1 MKNFKPFGLDYEIEL
16 NENQVVKIE
25 EVTFFRQY
33 NGVTVADVY
42 NFLDMDPN
50 DDALMDLFENEI
62 SGDELDLIYDDLKDL
77 SYKGKR
83 IMLDND
89 DDIRFDYENKLVDES
104 DVSEGFAFDFIFEMQ
119 SEDDEFRERYLN
131 FLTKLLEEQNN
142 LSSKVS
148 DCLTEIV
155 KNVKDPLNDR
165 IVVII
170 YKVSLIDS

>member
-1 MKNFKPFGLDYEIEL
+1 
-16 NENQVVKIE
+16 
-25 EVTFFRQY
+25 
-33 NGVTVADVY
+33 
-42 NFLDMDPN
+42 
-50 DDALMDLFENEI
+50 
-62 SGDELDLIYDDLKDL
+62 
-77 SYKGKR
+77 
-83 IMLDND
+83 
-89 DDIRFDYENKLVDES
+89 
-104 DVSEGFAFDFIFEMQ
+104 MQ